1 MPRWSSAPRPCWPRP
16 TARTSPPTGWR
27 SASAERVQAADPL
40 RRGPGT
46 AVAIALLGAA
56 LATAGCGLGPG
67 EGVGQVALTVTRD
80 YGAEPVLPPTNDKA
94 SESDSVRAVLGR
106 GPD

>member
-1 MPRWSSAPRPCWPRP
+1 
-16 TARTSPPTGWR
+16 
-27 SASAERVQAADPL
+27 
-40 RRGPGT
+40 
-46 AVAIALLGAA
+46 A

-94 SESDSVRAVLGR
+94 SESDSVMAVLERDTDISTRYGGGFVQAIDGLEAEER
-106 GPD
+106 FDRSFDWFFYVNGVESTVGAADYRLHGG